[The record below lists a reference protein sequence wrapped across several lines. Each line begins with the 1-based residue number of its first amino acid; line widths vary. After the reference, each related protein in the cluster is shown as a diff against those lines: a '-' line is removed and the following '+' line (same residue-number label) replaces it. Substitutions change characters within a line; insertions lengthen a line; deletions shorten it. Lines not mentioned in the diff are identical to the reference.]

1 VDRFFNAPM
10 LALAVLVLPLLVV
23 DYYVSRGEHRNDW
36 LTTGVMIA
44 HVTISTA
51 FLAEFVVKVSIAQ
64 SRIGYMARNWLDL
77 IIIILPF
84 LRPLQGFRTI
94 RFLRPLQAARV
105 VEFSRVYALRGVGIK
120 AVRTMVP
127 VLLGLRFTQRFRR
140 GAEVAA
146 VGRRPNYS
154 KWPRAALVLELQ
166 RLQKRID
173 ELEGR
178 SAVTADW
185 CAGAKTPES
194 SYHGPDMHRREDA
207 AGPVRATDPAAA
219 AASGDKAA
227 ASGDKAAASGDKAE
241 ADRSCGKPEESR

>member
-1 VDRFFNAPM
+1 LDVDDDVRRAVDRFFNGPM

-23 DYYVSRGEHRNDW
+23 DYYVSRGEHRKDW

-64 SRIGYMARNWLDL
+64 SRLGYIARNWLDL

-94 RFLRPLQAARV
+94 RFLKPLQVARV
-105 VEFSRVYALRGVGIK
+105 VQVSRLYALRGVGLK

-127 VLLGLRFTQRFRR
+127 VLLGLRFTQRFRQ

-146 VGRRPNYS
+146 VGGRPDYA

-166 RLQKRID
+166 RLQRRID
-173 ELEGR
+173 ELESR
-178 SAVTADW
+178 
-185 CAGAKTPES
+185 
-194 SYHGPDMHRREDA
+194 
-207 AGPVRATDPAAA
+207 A
-219 AASGDKAA
+219 AASA
-227 ASGDKAAASGDKAE
+227 ASVANTQAKEPSYDGPDSRNRPDADGPVKPNGSTASTARSGKAE
-241 ADRSCGKPEESR
+241 LDELCDQTEESQ

>member
-1 VDRFFNAPM
+1 
-10 LALAVLVLPLLVV
+10 
-23 DYYVSRGEHRNDW
+23 
-36 LTTGVMIA
+36 
-44 HVTISTA
+44 
-51 FLAEFVVKVSIAQ
+51 
-64 SRIGYMARNWLDL
+64 
-77 IIIILPF
+77 
-84 LRPLQGFRTI
+84 
-94 RFLRPLQAARV
+94 LQAARV

-219 AASGDKAA
+219 
-227 ASGDKAAASGDKAE
+227 SGDKAAASGDKAE